1 MSVDSS
7 RNDQALGMTVHT
19 MPSPEQISA
28 GEGART
34 RVGRWKMLAVFL
46 VCATPVIASYFTYYV
61 VRPEGRRNF
70 GTLVDPQR
78 PLPDV
83 TGFALD
89 GQAVNLRALKGQWL
103 LITVAG
109 GACNAVC
116 TRNLYLQRQ
125 LRESLGKEKDRLD
138 RVWLIND
145 DVPVADALRPALKD
159 ATVLRV
165 PGAALAQW
173 LAPQADHPLEAHL
186 YLVDPLSN
194 WMMRFPP
201 ELTAEVAPKVKSDLE
216 RLMRASASWDNAGR

>member
-1 MSVDSS
+1 MSSEIS
-7 RNDQALGMTVHT
+7 RKDQPLGMTVHT

-28 GEGART
+28 GEGPRT
-34 RVGRWKMLAVFL
+34 RVGRWKMMMVFL
-46 VCATPVIASYFTYYV
+46 VCAAPVIASYFTYYV

-70 GTLVDPQR
+70 GTLIDPQR
-78 PLPDV
+78 SLPDLV
-83 TGFALD
+83 GIALD
-89 GQAVNLRALKGQWL
+89 GKEVNLRALKGQWL

-109 GACNAVC
+109 GACDAVC
-116 TRNLYLQRQ
+116 TSNLYLQRQ

-138 RVWLIND
+138 RVWLVND
-145 DVPVADALRPALKD
+145 DAPVAEALRPALKD

-165 PGAALAQW
+165 GAAGLSAW
-173 LAPQADHPLEAHL
+173 LAAQPDQPLSAHL

-201 ELTAEVAPKVKSDLE
+201 VLTSELAPKVKSDLE